1 MTAGNDLLEFQ
12 TNLTITTSDVQ
23 TIRADAE
30 KLAAALDAAATASQS
45 YLTFRKIIKVA
56 DAGFSAALTTLKLSE
71 NVAPLQGP
79 SRALKDI
86 LEVIQPRVV
95 QVKDATD
102 RAKKLEPLLAKIV
115 KADEAVDLTI
125 MPAIVSTDETLVNI
139 RDSIDEI
146 VRAFDRV
153 STPNGIPALNPDAG
167 TSRPGRDDFEG
178 LFNEADDLVAPI
190 NVAFGPAQD
199 AADAYDDVKARFDDL
214 LGAFDIAGFP
224 DLNAIFGDLV
234 EFDSL
239 FEGLGV
245 ILDIVEAALRPIQP
259 LLDAIG
265 VVFDLVVAPVIDFL
279 NEELGVDELFDE
291 LARILEPL
299 FPDIDLFDGF
309 LAVVADL
316 ESLLDQLDFNL
327 FDVPDFTEIA
337 LDAFDIFDVTF
348 QTIELNALAL
358 LDGPALRLGDPTADT
373 LLGTGGDEAFD
384 PAGGDDLVL
393 ANDGN
398 DIIVASAGE
407 DTIIGGAGIDRVVFA
422 GELAEYDFTR
432 NDATNELIFTHTDV
446 GGHGFNEGIEIVTE
460 VEFFDFGT
468 ETFTKEQFE
477 AAVVG
482 VSVLDDTPGPNG
494 EVTTDE
500 GELIFLNPGGVLID
514 GLELNGEVFN
524 DMNVVYGLGG
534 DDRIQ
539 GTLGRDFIFGGPG
552 NDLIIPRTGVD
563 ALDGGP
569 GSDTFQV
576 FDLGRNSSVTVNLET
591 GFASADGDVNQ
602 VFDIENVI
610 IQNGSD
616 MQIYGNGSDNTLFSG
631 RGRDM
636 LSGRAG
642 DDALFG
648 NEGQDVLWGGQGVD
662 TLRGGDSNDFL
673 GALNTS
679 DNGGAELYDGEAGID
694 TLSYATGRD
703 EIDSFL
709 SNDRTYLGW
718 LNVAMQDSATTG
730 PVVIRAAEG
739 EIDRL
744 NGSGQ
749 VIATDIAL
757 NIEHFIGSDSDDT
770 IYGAGD
776 ALNRIDIGGGGGN
789 DILYSWGAD
798 NVRGG
803 RGDDLLIAERGPQGG
818 RIAGNFDG
826 GFGYNTLDLRPVG
839 DARFILLT
847 SSGSGNLRF
856 IAADKDYTG
865 REIDAR
871 GDGFGIANIDEFLLG
886 ENNDYVTWGTG
897 TDAIIRGA
905 GGDDHLESVSGTG
918 SQNPTFYGDAGNDL
932 IIIGDGGNAF
942 GGVGDDR
949 IEVTSGGDVT
959 ADGGDGNDTFFI
971 TRMDNEVIGGAGY
984 DTLIIEPRFGE
995 GVSVNLANGTAVSD
1009 TYIDLDSITGI
1020 EALVTSDAAD
1030 TVVGSGA
1037 ADRIITR
1044 AGNDTVS
1051 AGNGADQVFG
1061 GDGRDTI
1068 RGEGDNDTIN
1078 GGAGDDLVDG
1088 GDGTDTVDYAFAS
1101 YGGAEGEIVA
1111 QVFAGAVVDLSAQ
1124 TGGRGGER
1132 DTLISIENV
1141 FGTHLDDDITGDG
1154 ADNLLSGGAGVD
1166 TLSGGGGDDILIAG
1180 GHNSINAED
1189 ELYGGTGNDRM
1200 VIGAN
1205 SFFADGGDGTDTLD
1219 FSGGTD
1225 LAEGGGRTLA
1235 LEIDLQDRTL
1245 SRDVEVGRVVWADD
1259 GGTASRQ
1266 FDGQSISP
1274 RDVLLTDPLY
1284 ARSASD
1290 LDLRLPTGDETEDDI
1305 PSFAIDITASTQSN
1319 GQISNA
1325 FSNVENVLGT
1335 SGDDVIRG
1343 NAAGNLLEGSE
1354 GDDTLEGRAG
1364 DDALD
1369 GGAGTDAAFFSGDQ
1383 ANYTLTISADS
1394 VIITDRRDGG
1404 NGTDTLTEIETLDF
1418 DTDFTGGPFSLDQ
1431 FGGLAQLSR
1440 ADLETFIEL
1449 YIAYFNRAPD
1459 AVGLSFWGTAFANG
1473 VTLEQSAT
1481 FFIDQPETRATYPSD
1496 LSNADF
1502 ATAVYDNVL
1511 GRIPDQAGFDF
1522 WVDALDSGSVGR
1534 DQFIL
1539 AILGGAKA
1547 DPPSGASPDFIDQ
1560 QLADRQYLSDKT
1572 DIGAYFAVTNG
1583 MSDVGNAS
1591 AVMALFDGSQG
1602 SIQDA
1607 IDATDGFYADAL
1619 AADGGEFILQIVGI
1633 LDDPFNT

>member
-1 MTAGNDLLEFQ
+1 MTAGNDLLDFQ
-12 TNLTITTSDVQ
+12 SNLTTTTSDVQ

-79 SRALKDI
+79 SRALKDV
-86 LEVIQPRVV
+86 LEIIQPRVV
-95 QVKDATD
+95 QIKDATD
-102 RAKKLEPLLAKIV
+102 RAKKIEPLLDKIV
-115 KADEAVDLTI
+115 KADRAVDLTI

-153 STPNGIPALNPDAG
+153 STPNGIPEINPNAG
-167 TSRPGRDDFEG
+167 TSRPGRDDFVG
-178 LFNEADDLVAPI
+178 LFGEADDLVAPI

-199 AADAYDDVKARFDDL
+199 AAEAYDDVKSRFNDI
-214 LGAFDIAGFP
+214 LGTFDITRFP

-239 FEGLGV
+239 FDGLGV
-245 ILDIVEAALRPIQP
+245 ILDIVESALRPIQP

-265 VVFDLVVAPVIDFL
+265 AVFDLVVAPVIDFL
-279 NEELGVDELFDE
+279 TEELGVDELFNE
-291 LARILEPL
+291 LASLLDPL

-309 LAVVADL
+309 ISVVDDL
-316 ESLLDQLDFNL
+316 ENLLDQIDFNF

-337 LDAFDIFDVTF
+337 LEAFDIFEVTF
-348 QTIELNALAL
+348 ETIELNALAL

-373 LLGTGGDEAFD
+373 MYGTGGDEAFD

-393 ANDGN
+393 ANEGN

-407 DTIIGGAGIDRVVFA
+407 DTIIGGDGIDRVVFA

-446 GGHGFNEGIEIVTE
+446 GGHGFNEGIEIITE

-482 VSVLDDTPGPNG
+482 VSVLDDVPGPDG
-494 EVTTDE
+494 EVTSDE
-500 GELIFLNPGGVLID
+500 SELIFLNPGGTLID

-539 GTLGRDFIFGGPG
+539 GTLQSDFIFGGPG
-552 NDLIIPRTGVD
+552 NDLIIPRTGED

-569 GSDTFQV
+569 GSDTLQV
-576 FDLGRNSSVTVNLET
+576 FDLGRNSPVTVNLET
-591 GFASADGDVNQ
+591 GFAGADGDINQ

-610 IQNGSD
+610 IQNGSS
-616 MQIYGNGSDNTLFSG
+616 MQIYGNGSANTLFSG

-642 DDALFG
+642 NDALFG
-648 NEGQDVLWGGQGVD
+648 NEGRDVLWGGQGID

-703 EIDSFL
+703 EIHEFL
-709 SNDRTYLGW
+709 SNDQFYVGM
-718 LNVAMQDSATTG
+718 LNVAMEDKATTG
-730 PVVIRAAEG
+730 PVVIRTAEG

-744 NGSGQ
+744 DGSGE

-757 NIEHFIGSDSDDT
+757 NIEHFIGSDSADT
-770 IYGAGD
+770 IFGSGD
-776 ALNRIDIGGGGGN
+776 ALNRIDISGGGGN
-789 DILYSWGAD
+789 DTMYSWGAYEV
-798 NVRGG
+798 NGG
-803 RGDDLLIAERGPQGG
+803 RGDDLLIAARGPQGG
-818 RIAGNFDG
+818 QIAGNFDG
-826 GFGYNTLDLRPVG
+826 GNGYNTLDLRPVG

-856 IAADKDYTG
+856 VAADKDYTG

-871 GDGFGIANIDEFLLG
+871 GEGFGIDNIDEFLLG

-897 TDAIIRGA
+897 SDATIRGA
-905 GGDDHLESVSGTG
+905 GGDDHLESVSSDG
-918 SQNPTFYGDAGNDL
+918 SQNPTFFGDAGNDL
-932 IIIGDGGNAF
+932 IIIGNGGDAF
-942 GGVGDDR
+942 GGSGDDR
-949 IEVTSGGDVT
+949 IEVTSGGDIT

-984 DTLIIEPRFGE
+984 DTLILEPRFGE
-995 GVSVNLANGTAVSD
+995 GISVNLANGTAISD

-1030 TVVGSGA
+1030 TVVGSDG
-1037 ADRIITR
+1037 ADRLITR

-1051 AGNGADQVFG
+1051 AGDGDDQVFG

-1078 GGAGDDLVDG
+1078 GGDGNDIIDG
-1088 GDGTDTVDYAFAS
+1088 GDGTDTVDYAFGS

-1111 QVFAGAVVDLSAQ
+1111 QVFAGAVVDLGSQ
-1124 TGGRGGER
+1124 SGGRGGES
-1132 DTLISIENV
+1132 DTLTSIENV
-1141 FGTHLDDDITGDG
+1141 FGTHLNDSLTGDG
-1154 ADNLLSGGAGVD
+1154 GANLLSGGAGVD
-1166 TLSGGGGDDILIAG
+1166 TINGGGGDDILLAG
-1180 GHNSINAED
+1180 GHDSANEED
-1189 ELYGGTGNDRM
+1189 ELYGGGGEDRL
-1200 VIGAN
+1200 VVGGS
-1205 SFFADGGDGTDTLD
+1205 SFFADGGDGSDTLD

-1225 LAEGGGRTLA
+1225 FAEGGGRTLS
-1235 LEIDLQDRTL
+1235 LNIDLESRSL
-1245 SRDVEVGRVVWADD
+1245 SRDVELGRVVWADD
-1259 GGTASRQ
+1259 GSTASRQ
-1266 FDGQSISP
+1266 FDGQSITP
-1274 RDVLLTDPLY
+1274 RDVLLSDPLY
-1284 ARSASD
+1284 ARSAAD
-1290 LDLRLPTGDETEDDI
+1290 LALRLPTGEESEDDI
-1305 PSFAIDITASTQSN
+1305 PSFAIEVTSVTQSN
-1319 GQISNA
+1319 GTISNGFA
-1325 FSNVENVLGT
+1325 GIENVLGT
-1335 SGDDVIRG
+1335 AGSDEMRGDGVENQLEGADGDD
-1343 NAAGNLLEGSE
+1343 LLEGRG
-1354 GDDTLEGRAG
+1354 GDDELIGGEGF
-1364 DDALD
+1364 D
-1369 GGAGTDAAFFSGDQ
+1369 TAFFDGDQ
-1383 ANYTLTISADS
+1383 AHYTLTISAGS
-1394 VIITDRRDGG
+1394 VTITDRRDEG
-1404 NGTDTLTEIETLDF
+1404 NGTDSLTGIEALDF
-1418 DTDFTGGPFSLDQ
+1418 DTDFSDAPFSLEQ

-1459 AVGLSFWGTAFANG
+1459 SVGLSFWGTAFANG
-1473 VTLEQSAT
+1473 VTLEQSAS
-1481 FFIDQPETRATYPSD
+1481 FFIDQSETRATYPSD
-1496 LSNADF
+1496 LSNEDF
-1502 ATAVYDNVL
+1502 ATAVYNNVL
-1511 GRIPDQAGFDF
+1511 GRIPDQDGFDF
-1522 WVDALDSGSVGR
+1522 WVEALDSGGVGR

-1547 DPPSGASPDFIDQ
+1547 DPPGGASQEFIDQ

-1572 DIGAYFAVTNG
+1572 DIGAYFAVSNG

-1591 AVMALFDGSQG
+1591 AVMALFDGSEG
-1602 SIQDA
+1602 SIQAA
-1607 IDATDGFYADAL
+1607 IEATDGFYADAL
-1619 AADGGEFILQIVGI
+1619 IAEGGEFILQVVGI
-1633 LDDPFNT
+1633 LDDPFSG